1 MSSNDERDL
10 LKEPV
15 SLPHKVLKALID
27 AGRDHRNLMERR
39 LNKTGVYRGQHHLLM
54 DISRFPDASQKELAE
69 MGHIS
74 GATVA
79 ASSKKLEKGGY
90 IEREVDVNDNRCNQ
104 IRMTEKGMEV
114 VKHSIRIF
122 QRTETEL
129 LDGFTKEEQEQLLSY
144 LARIS
149 RNIKK
154 ASEKESEGKKD
165 EAL

>member
-1 MSSNDERDL
+1 
-10 LKEPV
+10 
-15 SLPHKVLKALID
+15 
-27 AGRDHRNLMERR
+27 
-39 LNKTGVYRGQHHLLM
+39 M

-79 ASSKKLEKGGY
+79 VSLKKLEKGGY

-154 ASEKESEGKKD
+154 VSEKESEGKKD